1 MFNHI
6 NHTKTNGDAG
16 TFEIQVQ
23 VEKMCGEVLFRLKT
37 ARCNK
42 CKAWSPNTIGC
53 EHFESRKGNSGQT
66 GDYLW
71 ITWFTF
77 KSRQMQIHFSKQ
89 IDSNVKS
96 AFQKRKMLDHL
107 CSQSRQIRPPW
118 LTKAIYERTCSNLR
132 RRRSRNREGN
142 WLRDYDLSEFCNWD
156 D

>member
-1 MFNHI
+1 
-6 NHTKTNGDAG
+6 
-16 TFEIQVQ
+16 
-23 VEKMCGEVLFRLKT
+23 MCGEVLFRLKT

-42 CKAWSPNTIGC
+42 GKAWSPNTIGC

-107 CSQSRQIRPPW
+107 CSQSRQILFDHLGLQRRFMNAPVLICAGEDQGTERETGWGIMICQNFATGMIRQCQNFGMMGETWERKVW
-118 LTKAIYERTCSNLR
+118 L
-132 RRRSRNREGN
+132 
-142 WLRDYDLSEFCNWD
+142 
-156 D
+156 

>member
-6 NHTKTNGDAG
+6 NHTKTNGDSG
-16 TFEIQVQ
+16 T
-23 VEKMCGEVLFRLKT
+23 LKYKFKLRKCV
-37 ARCNK
+37 ARCCFDSRLRGAIK
-42 CKAWSPNTIGC
+42 GKAWSPNTIGC

-118 LTKAIYERTCSNLR
+118 LTKAIYERTYSNLR